1 MYSNNV
7 VYRIRGLI
15 EAGNIIIT
23 MLLLLFL
30 GVTIETWGISIETEF
45 LWIAI
50 FFALLVVSMFIL
62 EVEIL
67 EWEFLIILM
76 PLVLGMILRVGLLIE
91 ILLIFCSC
99 LFLTVF
105 IVKQERQ
112 EINQAIDSVRDF
124 TDALFG
130 EIYGPVILIGT
141 FVFAIAFYPFT
152 NLVEIAYIIMLIL
165 IEILLCLLVANK
177 EKIAN
182 INNVII
188 MPLFL
193 FIMTILILV
202 IYYLGFIEIVLI
214 VIALSLLMYSIIKI
228 KIVNIGND

>member
-7 VYRIRGLI
+7 ICRIRRLI

-50 FFALLVVSMFIL
+50 FFALFVVSIFIL
-62 EVEIL
+62 KIEIPDST
-67 EWEFLIILM
+67 FVIVIM
-76 PLVLGMILRVGLLIE
+76 PLVLGMILRMGLLAE
-91 ILLIFCSC
+91 ILLISCSC

-112 EINQAIDSVRDF
+112 EINQAIDSVGDF

-130 EIYGPVILIGT
+130 EIYGPLVLMGT
-141 FVFAIAFYPFT
+141 FAFAIAFCPFT
-152 NLVEIAYIIMLIL
+152 NWTGIAYIIMLIL
-165 IEILLCLLVANK
+165 IEIILCLLVANK

-182 INNVII
+182 INNGII

-202 IYYLGFIEIVLI
+202 LYYLGFIEIVLI